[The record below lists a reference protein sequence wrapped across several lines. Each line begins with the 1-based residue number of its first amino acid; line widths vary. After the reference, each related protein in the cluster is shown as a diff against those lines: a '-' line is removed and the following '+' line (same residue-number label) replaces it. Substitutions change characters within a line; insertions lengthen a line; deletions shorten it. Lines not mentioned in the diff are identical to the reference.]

1 VIWSAGCVCL
11 TVNSCQRIRSNH
23 LAAFLWVYFWVVRR
37 GVSGL
42 EDLEDVVIALTGQVN
57 FSDKVVDVQS
67 GNEDCPEQ
75 RCMVSG
81 LSYGE
86 GAFPLVILE
95 RVVAPMAVEGGSTC
109 RRWTT
114 RPKMKRSD
122 SVLTAWRVVL
132 PPSWGSGVAPRR
144 KVGGWGLL

>member
-1 VIWSAGCVCL
+1 MFDLGD
-11 TVNSCQRIRSNH
+11 
-23 LAAFLWVYFWVVRR
+23 
-37 GVSGL
+37 
-42 EDLEDVVIALTGQVN
+42 EDW
-57 FSDKVVDVQS
+57 
-67 GNEDCPEQ
+67 PEQ

-95 RVVAPMAVEGGSTC
+95 QVVAPMAVEGGSTC

-122 SVLTAWRVVL
+122 SVLTTWRVVWL
-132 PPSWGSGVAPRR
+132 RRIAPILGKWGRPAADSWWLGV
-144 KVGGWGLL
+144 VVDVV